1 MGALAGDT
9 ELAGNMRNW
18 PTQVNDPFDEQ
29 QPSANVQPCI
39 TVRHE
44 TSGLV
49 KTSTSPLSQE
59 VSPFHKDPSV
69 TNVPAEYN

>member
-1 MGALAGDT
+1 
-9 ELAGNMRNW
+9 MRNW

-44 TSGLV
+44 TSGDCEDFDI
-49 KTSTSPLSQE
+49 ST
-59 VSPFHKDPSV
+59 
-69 TNVPAEYN
+69 